1 MLSVDPDARVLVV
14 AWGAMC
20 GPALQVA
27 ELLRAQGIAATV
39 VDPVWGLP
47 INAALVEL
55 ATQHQLVVT
64 MEDNIVVGGLG
75 SRLELAM
82 DAAGVEVPMRQFGVP
97 HRFLDFG
104 SRSEILAAIGL
115 TPQSVARQVTETVS
129 HLDASSAEQF
139 NHQRSH

>member
-1 MLSVDPDARVLVV
+1 M
-14 AWGAMC
+14 
-20 GPALQVA
+20 
-27 ELLRAQGIAATV
+27 

-97 HRFLDFG
+97 HRFLDVG